1 MTSRPGTDG
10 GSAAAPVRPSRPR
23 RRLAVL
29 VAVCFSLWLSA
40 VPGVAA
46 AAPPMS
52 VTPFVDCYRAEPDG
66 TVTIVL
72 GYTSTWENETTI
84 GWGSRNSLHPSQY
97 HQSQPK
103 EFLTGTQHGAFS
115 LRLSAAELDEARWEL
130 DRTTLDFSSARSA
143 SECSPSTP
151 LPALGN
157 GAGFALVLVAGG
169 AFGVFFVRRVI
180 RRSTAPA

>member
-1 MTSRPGTDG
+1 MTSNPGTAS
-10 GSAAAPVRPSRPR
+10 GSRAAPARPR
-23 RRLAVL
+23 RRRTFLAVL
-29 VAVCFSLWLSA
+29 VAVCSAVWLSA

-72 GYTSTWENETTI
+72 GYTNTWKNATTI

-97 HQSQPK
+97 HRSQPK

-115 LRLSAAELDEARWEL
+115 LRLSASELDDARWEL
-130 DRTTLDFSSARSA
+130 DRTTLELSSASSA
-143 SECSPSTP
+143 SQCSPSTP

-157 GAGFALVLVAGG
+157 GAGVALVLIAGG
-169 AFGVFFVRRVI
+169 AVGVFFVRR
-180 RRSTAPA
+180 SATA